1 MSNCGEVDS
10 CDLMS
15 DELKSQVNPT
25 TGPGPASPLS
35 NWQEVIRLHQLLGSQ
50 RPPGTGDQEME
61 REMGSRQF
69 LSTATTLSLPDE
81 GHKVENVTLT
91 SILQTFSFLLPSIL
105 LLLSGMSCPTSS
117 PSQGV
122 SGKYFQI
129 LTLAL
134 LSRDTAGVNHVNVNF
149 HETLLNGSW
158 LYWEISC
165 EEDRVDLLSV
175 SGLHLHWKV

>member
-1 MSNCGEVDS
+1 MNSSHKSIQPLVLAPPLRSPTDRKSLDFTSCWAARDHLGQGIRKWRERWAGEAVPLNCHY
-10 CDLMS
+10 
-15 DELKSQVNPT
+15 P
-25 TGPGPASPLS
+25 
-35 NWQEVIRLHQLLGSQ
+35 
-50 RPPGTGDQEME
+50 
-61 REMGSRQF
+61 
-69 LSTATTLSLPDE
+69 LPDE

-149 HETLLNGSW
+149 HETLLNGFW
-158 LYWEISC
+158 LY
-165 EEDRVDLLSV
+165 
-175 SGLHLHWKV
+175 